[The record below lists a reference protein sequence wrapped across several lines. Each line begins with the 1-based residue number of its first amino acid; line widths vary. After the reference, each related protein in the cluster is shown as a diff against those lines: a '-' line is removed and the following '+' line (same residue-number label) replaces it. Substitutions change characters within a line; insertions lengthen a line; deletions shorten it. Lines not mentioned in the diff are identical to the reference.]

1 MESCNRMTSIITLSE
16 VDMSSKELSNF
27 IIDNKNNAVDSHE
40 MSDIKFIDLT
50 KYAINNF
57 LNDKSIKV
65 GSTGAFGLYA
75 VSWWLENK
83 DNENYKGLK

>member
-1 MESCNRMTSIITLSE
+1 MKS
-16 VDMSSKELSNF
+16 VSKRSQKRKSN
-27 IIDNKNNAVDSHE
+27 
-40 MSDIKFIDLT
+40 
-50 KYAINNF
+50 INNF
-57 LNDKSIKV
+57 LNDKSVKV

>member
-1 MESCNRMTSIITLSE
+1 MTSIITLSE
-16 VDMSSKELSNF
+16 VVDMSSKELSNF
-27 IIDNKNNAVDSHE
+27 IIANKNNAVDSCE

-50 KYAINNF
+50 KDAINNV

-75 VSWWLENK
+75 MLWQIEN
-83 DNENYKGLK
+83 NI